1 MKAFDILH
9 IYTTIHKK
17 RLFVTDKVIEFSPE
31 EMHSNLT
38 AEQKAE
44 AEFLRNLVKVL
55 RNTNLAKLDL
65 KGTSLEDGHRE
76 YNILVDNYEIS
87 IRRTP
92 VYTYPKKWN
101 RIFCFGKWMFEPDK
115 YERYELDIT
124 ENVFSARQSD
134 YADKYYLSSQL
145 GNQIML
151 TGTMAT
157 DMGQFNPSK
166 RYINCSDDNFENL
179 FTKQNKHL
187 FDAARDLYF
196 ILNTEYELRQTAV
209 KYHPLSVI
217 ETPAQR
223 SAVRARLL
231 EKMKGISR

>member
-1 MKAFDILH
+1 M
-9 IYTTIHKK
+9 
-17 RLFVTDKVIEFSPE
+17 TDKVIKSAPGKNYI
-31 EMHSNLT
+31 NLT
-38 AEQKAE
+38 AEQRAE
-44 AEFLRNLVKVL
+44 AEFLRDLVKIL

-65 KGTSLEDGHRE
+65 KGTALEGGHRE

-101 RIFCFGKWMFEPDK
+101 RIFCFGKWVFEPDK

-124 ENVFSARQSD
+124 ENAFSARQLD
-134 YADKYYLSSQL
+134 YAHKYYSSSQL

-151 TGTMAT
+151 AGTMAT

-166 RYINCSDDNFENL
+166 IYINRSDDNFENL
-179 FTKQNKHL
+179 CTKQNQHL

-196 ILNTEYELRQTAV
+196 ILNTEYELRQIAV
-209 KYHPLSVI
+209 KRHDLSDV
-217 ETPAQR
+217 ETPAER
-223 SAVRARLL
+223 SHARARLL
-231 EKMKGISR
+231 EKMKGMAR